1 MKYIDLLGRMITK
14 QQFVQEISLEN
25 LNQGVYFA
33 HLKINNSLDK

>member
-1 MKYIDLLGRMITK
+1 MITK

-33 HLKINNSLDK
+33 HLKINNPKLLDK

>member
-1 MKYIDLLGRMITK
+1 MITK

-33 HLKINNSLDK
+33 HLKINNSKIIRQIIKK